1 LPRIVP
7 PIDESG
13 ALLAEKAGLA
23 HLPIPDP
30 LGGGRMHNMVNAI
43 ALYRER
49 VQGERLIEGW
59 TEGPAAEGA
68 DLRGINQLMLDF
80 YDDPAFVRDLFEF
93 TVEMELRF
101 ARAEIDAGADLI
113 AIGDSAASLVGPR
126 IYREFVLPFE
136 KKLVDGIHACGVP
149 VRLHICGNT
158 RAILQEIGGLGCEN
172 CRRGLARVDGGRTID
187 DRCAAGPD
195 RES

>member
-1 LPRIVP
+1 MPRIVP

-68 DLRGINQLMLDF
+68 WLVRRDCLTSDMPEESI
-80 YDDPAFVRDLFEF
+80 RDLLTRRYTAVDAALAF
-93 TVEMELRF
+93 LRTLRRSGK
-101 ARAEIDAGADLI
+101 AALW
-113 AIGDSAASLVGPR
+113 SA
-126 IYREFVLPFE
+126 
-136 KKLVDGIHACGVP
+136 
-149 VRLHICGNT
+149 
-158 RAILQEIGGLGCEN
+158 
-172 CRRGLARVDGGRTID
+172 
-187 DRCAAGPD
+187 
-195 RES
+195 